1 MRFLILLS
9 SFLFLSCGVLFDSS
23 ENNVCDQN
31 FDMVTKYFCEEEY
44 LKSFLASDFLKIDII
59 AEPND
64 RAYKYFKNSSLDIAR
79 RICLDPEG
87 IEYVEHEE
95 EYYEFCNDYIT
106 DQDSEKY
113 NFKLLDLVS
122 EGYWGTVREKYWS
135 MHILKDIN
143 YLPLLLEYGYYL
155 DSINDVLIFIINDDT
170 LFSIE
175 RGVDP
180 DLVFEHLGIKK
191 KELLKTT
198 LRDHLIKPLVQED
211 RLSEAF
217 MILYLTEGRD
227 YALPKAIFDY
237 ENDKIIDFRIFDA
250 EKCELFKSR
259 EYLLKSILER
269 NKDQC
274 WKDTSDYFNNENLQ
288 IKERYRLEKELGLKK
303 NFINYHVSIFE
314 LENKV
319 TSFYIN
325 ELIKI
330 GSIDKSFYNLIFDN
344 YIIICE
350 KKEMCDYTKQV
361 IDVKGDSA

>member
-9 SFLFLSCGVLFDSS
+9 SFLFLSCSVLFNSS
-23 ENNVCDQN
+23 ENNACDQN
-31 FDMVTKYFCEEEY
+31 PDLVTKYFCEEEY

-59 AEPND
+59 ADPND
-64 RAYKYFKNSSLDIAR
+64 RVYKYFNNSSSDIAQ
-79 RICLDPEG
+79 RICWILKELNMLNMKRN
-87 IEYVEHEE
+87 IMSFVM
-95 EYYEFCNDYIT
+95 IT
-106 DQDSEKY
+106 LQIKTQKNIILNY
-113 NFKLLDLVS
+113 LIS
-122 EGYWGTVREKYWS
+122 EGYWRTVREKYWS

-155 DSINDVLIFIINDDT
+155 DSINDVLVFIINDDT

-198 LRDHLIKPLVQED
+198 LRDHLIKPLVLED

-227 YALPKAIFDY
+227 YALPKAIFAY

-274 WKDTSDYFNNENLQ
+274 WKDTSDYFNNENLE
-288 IKERYRLEKELGLKK
+288 IKKRYRLEKELGLKK
-303 NFINYHVSIFE
+303 NFINYNVSIFE
-314 LENKV
+314 LEN
-319 TSFYIN
+319 
-325 ELIKI
+325 
-330 GSIDKSFYNLIFDN
+330 
-344 YIIICE
+344 
-350 KKEMCDYTKQV
+350 
-361 IDVKGDSA
+361 